1 MKGRLFALFLLG
13 FALIKTLFLRLVPRG
28 SPLRGFDERYGVEG
42 ILAVTADEHAVL
54 IGASRCIA
62 CGRCNDDEAPLG
74 SSERRVMDFV
84 LQGVRSLPGF
94 RRTAAEFEA
103 LSVEAARAAEER
115 CPVGVPIVALH
126 ELVRGHARRQNEL
139 GRTPARA

>member
-13 FALIKTLFLRLVPRG
+13 FALIKTLLLRLLPRR

-42 ILAVTADEHAVL
+42 ILAVTAEEHAIL

-62 CGRCNDDEAPLG
+62 CGRCNDDRAPSG
-74 SSERRVMDFV
+74 APERRVMDLV

-94 RRTAAEFEA
+94 RRTAVEFEG
-103 LSVEAARAAEER
+103 LRLEAARQAESR

-139 GRTPARA
+139 GLAPSRA